1 MKEDIFE
8 GFTPETID
16 FMWQLRFNN
25 NKEWMDKNRD
35 TYKRVLKQPMDLFA
49 REMNERILSFGA
61 KMNTVPVVSRVNRD
75 IRFSKNK
82 APYKENKWVVFKKT
96 DVNRWQES
104 PIYYF
109 ELFPESYSYGMGF
122 WNATP
127 DYMKNFRKKID
138 SNPFEFERLAD
149 AFEKQTIFH
158 LEGEDYKRKLSID
171 KTDFIM
177 KWYQKKSFYT
187 TVNKPLDE
195 LVFSHK
201 LIDVLEKD
209 LCLLYD
215 LYCYMIDI
223 LAE

>member
-8 GFTPETID
+8 GFTSETID

-49 REMNERILSFGA
+49 KEMNERILSFGT

-75 IRFSKNK
+75 VRFSKNK

-96 DVNRWQES
+96 DVSRWQET

-138 SNPFEFERLAD
+138 ANPFEFERLAD
-149 AFEKQTIFH
+149 AFEKQAIFG
-158 LEGEDYKRKLSID
+158 LEGDDYKRKLSTD
-171 KTDFIM
+171 KSDLIM

-195 LVFSHK
+195 FVFSRE
-201 LIDVLEKD
+201 LMDVVQRD